1 MTGFLPCDTIIPAER
16 KGFNM
21 GKQDK
26 TNCMRV
32 LESKKIH
39 YTPHPYEAD
48 PTLSG
53 EDIARLLGE
62 EPDQV
67 FKTLVTVGKPQR
79 YYVFII
85 PVNSELNL
93 KKAAAAV
100 GEKSV
105 SMIPQRDLLPLTGY
119 VHGGCSPIGMKKR
132 FPSYIH
138 QSAAGLDRIF
148 VSAGRVGCQAEL
160 APADLIRVAEL
171 VSADLV

>member
-1 MTGFLPCDTIIPAER
+1 V
-16 KGFNM
+16 

-32 LESKKIH
+32 LESKKIA
-39 YTPHPYEAD
+39 YTPHLYEAD
-48 PTLSG
+48 PSLSG
-53 EDIARLLGE
+53 EDIARILQE
-62 EPDQV
+62 NPDQV
-67 FKTLVTVGKPQR
+67 FKTLVTTGKPQR
-79 YYVFII
+79 YYVFVI
-85 PVNSELNL
+85 PVSSELNL

-138 QSAAGLDRIF
+138 QSAENLSRIF

-171 VSADLV
+171 VPADLI

>member
-1 MTGFLPCDTIIPAER
+1 
-16 KGFNM
+16 M

-32 LESKKIH
+32 LESKKIA
-39 YTPHPYEAD
+39 YTPHLYEAD
-48 PTLSG
+48 PSLSG
-53 EDIARLLGE
+53 EDIARILGE

-67 FKTLVTVGKPQR
+67 FKTLVTTGRPQR

-85 PVNSELNL
+85 PVNTELNL

-138 QSAAGLDRIF
+138 QSAGNYARIF
-148 VSAGRVGCQAEL
+148 VSAGRVGCQVEL
-160 APADLIRVAEL
+160 APEDLIRVAEL
-171 VSADLV
+171 TPADLV

>member
-1 MTGFLPCDTIIPAER
+1 
-16 KGFNM
+16 M

-32 LESKKIH
+32 LDSKKIA
-39 YTPHPYEAD
+39 YTPHLYEAD

-53 EDIARLLGE
+53 EDIAAILNE
-62 EPDQV
+62 APDQV
-67 FKTLVTVGKPQR
+67 FKTLVTVGKPQK
-79 YYVFII
+79 YYVFVI
-85 PVNSELNL
+85 PVNTELNL

-132 FPSYIH
+132 FPSFIH
-138 QSAAGLDRIF
+138 GSASGLSRIF
-148 VSAGRVGCQAEL
+148 VSAGRVGCQVEL
-160 APADLIRVAEL
+160 APEDLIRIAEL
-171 VSADLV
+171 TSADLV

>member
-1 MTGFLPCDTIIPAER
+1 
-16 KGFNM
+16 M

-32 LESKKIH
+32 LESKMIP
-39 YTPHPYEAD
+39 YTPHLYEAD

-53 EDIARLLGE
+53 GQIAALLGE
-62 EPDQV
+62 NPDQV

-79 YYVFII
+79 YYVFVI
-85 PVNSELNL
+85 PVNTELNL
-93 KKAAAAV
+93 KKAAAAA

-105 SMIPQRDLLPLTGY
+105 AMIPQRDLLPLTGY

-132 FPSYIH
+132 FPSFIH
-138 QSAAGLDRIF
+138 ESAVSLPRIC

-171 VSADLV
+171 VPADLV

>member
-1 MTGFLPCDTIIPAER
+1 
-16 KGFNM
+16 M

-32 LESKKIH
+32 LESKKIA
-39 YTPHPYEAD
+39 YTPHLYEAD
-48 PTLSG
+48 PSLSG
-53 EDIARLLGE
+53 GDIARLLGE
-62 EPDQV
+62 EPSQV
-67 FKTLVTVGKPQR
+67 FKTLVTVGKPRQ
-79 YYVFII
+79 YYVFVI
-85 PVNSELNL
+85 PVTAELNL

-132 FPSYIH
+132 FPAYIH
-138 QSAAGLDRIF
+138 LSSESLSRIF
-148 VSAGRVGCQAEL
+148 VSAGRVGCQVEL

-171 VSADLV
+171 VPADLV

>member
-1 MTGFLPCDTIIPAER
+1 
-16 KGFNM
+16 M

-32 LESKKIH
+32 LESKKIP
-39 YTPHPYEAD
+39 YTPHLYEAN
-48 PTLSG
+48 PSLSG
-53 EDIARLLGE
+53 GDIAHILGE
-62 EPDQV
+62 EPSQV

-79 YYVFII
+79 YYVFVI
-85 PVNSELNL
+85 PVNAELNL
-93 KKAAAAV
+93 KKAASAV

-138 QSAAGLDRIF
+138 ESVSGLDRIF
-148 VSAGRVGCQAEL
+148 VSAGRVGCQVEL
-160 APADLIRVAEL
+160 DPADLVRVAEL
-171 VSADLV
+171 TVKDLV

>member
-1 MTGFLPCDTIIPAER
+1 
-16 KGFNM
+16 M

-32 LESKKIH
+32 LESKKIP
-39 YTPHPYEAD
+39 YTPHLYEAD

-53 EDIARLLGE
+53 EDIAGILGE
-62 EPDQV
+62 PADQV
-67 FKTLVTVGKPQR
+67 FKTLVTTGKPQR
-79 YYVFII
+79 YYVFVI
-85 PVNSELNL
+85 PVNTELNL

-100 GEKSV
+100 GEKSI

-138 QSAAGLDRIF
+138 QSAEGLDRIF
-148 VSAGRVGCQAEL
+148 VSAGRVGCQVEL

-171 VSADLV
+171 VPADLV

>member
-1 MTGFLPCDTIIPAER
+1 
-16 KGFNM
+16 M

-32 LESKKIH
+32 LESKKIP
-39 YTPHPYEAD
+39 YTPHLYEAN
-48 PTLSG
+48 PALSG
-53 EDIARLLGE
+53 EDIAGLLGE
-62 EPDQV
+62 KPDQV
-67 FKTLVTVGKPQR
+67 FKTLVTVGKPQK
-79 YYVFII
+79 YYVFVI
-85 PVNSELNL
+85 PVNRELNL

-105 SMIPQRDLLPLTGY
+105 SMIPQKELLPLTGY

-138 QSAAGLDRIF
+138 ESAAELEKIF

-160 APADLIRVAEL
+160 SPADLIRVAEL
-171 VSADLV
+171 KVVDLV

>member
-1 MTGFLPCDTIIPAER
+1 
-16 KGFNM
+16 M

-32 LESKKIH
+32 LESKKVP
-39 YTPHPYEAD
+39 YTPHLYDAD
-48 PTLSG
+48 PSLSG
-53 EDIARLLGE
+53 EDIAVLLGE
-62 EPDQV
+62 EPGQV
-67 FKTLVTVGKPQR
+67 FKTLVTTGKPQR
-79 YYVFII
+79 YYVFVI
-85 PVNSELNL
+85 PVDRELDL

-138 QSAAGLDRIF
+138 ESASALPRIF
-148 VSAGRVGCQAEL
+148 VSAGRVGCQVEL
-160 APADLIRVAEL
+160 SPADLIRVAEL
-171 VSADLV
+171 TPADLV

>member
-1 MTGFLPCDTIIPAER
+1 
-16 KGFNM
+16 M

-32 LESKKIH
+32 LESKKIA
-39 YTPHPYEAD
+39 YTPHLYEAD
-48 PTLSG
+48 PSLSG
-53 EDIARLLGE
+53 EDIARILQE

-67 FKTLVTVGKPQR
+67 FKTLVTTGKPQK
-79 YYVFII
+79 YYVFIV
-85 PVNSELNL
+85 PVNAELNQ

-138 QSAAGLDRIF
+138 RSAENLSRI
-148 VSAGRVGCQAEL
+148 SGWRSMSSKTSL
-160 APADLIRVAEL
+160 R
-171 VSADLV
+171 

>member
-1 MTGFLPCDTIIPAER
+1 
-16 KGFNM
+16 M

-32 LESKKIH
+32 LESKKIP
-39 YTPHPYEAD
+39 YTPHLYEAD
-48 PTLSG
+48 PSLSG
-53 EDIARLLGE
+53 EDIARILQE

-67 FKTLVTVGKPQR
+67 FKTLVTAGKPQR
-79 YYVFII
+79 YYVFVI
-85 PVNSELNL
+85 PVNAELNL

-119 VHGGCSPIGMKKR
+119 VHGGCSPIGMQKR

-138 QSAAGLDRIF
+138 RSAENLSRIF

-171 VSADLV
+171 VPADLI

>member
-1 MTGFLPCDTIIPAER
+1 
-16 KGFNM
+16 M

-32 LESKKIH
+32 LESKKIP
-39 YTPHPYEAD
+39 YTPHLYEAD

-53 EDIARLLGE
+53 EDIARILQE
-62 EPDQV
+62 APDQV

-79 YYVFII
+79 YYVFVI
-85 PVNSELNL
+85 PVNTELNL
-93 KKAAAAV
+93 KKAAAAA

-132 FPSYIH
+132 FPSFIH
-138 QSAAGLDRIF
+138 GSASGLSRIF
-148 VSAGRVGCQAEL
+148 VSAGRVGCQVEL
-160 APADLIRVAEL
+160 APEDLIRIAEL
-171 VSADLV
+171 KPADLV

>member
-1 MTGFLPCDTIIPAER
+1 
-16 KGFNM
+16 M

-32 LESKKIH
+32 LESKKIS
-39 YTPHPYEAD
+39 YTPHLYEAD
-48 PTLSG
+48 PSLSG
-53 EDIARLLGE
+53 EDIARILQE

-79 YYVFII
+79 YYVFVI
-85 PVNSELNL
+85 PVNAELNL

-138 QSAAGLDRIF
+138 RSAENLSRIF

-171 VSADLV
+171 VPADLI